1 MSKFGQNFDQIWSLS
16 KFQNHSQVSTCYDQQ
31 NLNYGPK
38 KLMQSRIIKII
49 QFFPSI
55 FKTYRII
62 FLSTTH
68 KQGTSQVKSMVM
80 NYTVTHPVRLL
91 TSRIHQEILVT
102 LWAQTS
108 YFKLT
113 RPSTQYCLI
122 IVSGSIPITRL
133 ASGVDILPQRGP
145 NQIFSLFWMQADP
158 HRSKC
163 KLRLPQ
169 NAMQY

>member
-1 MSKFGQNFDQIWSLS
+1 MYGEKLVLKIFDPKMSKFGQNFDQIWSLS
-16 KFQNHSQVSTCYDQQ
+16 KFQNHSQVSTCYNQH
-31 NLNYGPK
+31 NLKYGPK

-49 QFFPSI
+49 QFFSSI

-102 LWAQTS
+102 LCTYDRVLGQFLLMT
-108 YFKLT
+108 T
-113 RPSTQYCLI
+113 RRP
-122 IVSGSIPITRL
+122 VSMKGAES
-133 ASGVDILPQRGP
+133 A
-145 NQIFSLFWMQADP
+145 
-158 HRSKC
+158 H
-163 KLRLPQ
+163 
-169 NAMQY
+169 

>member
-49 QFFPSI
+49 QFFSSI

-102 LWAQTS
+102 LWS
-108 YFKLT
+108 
-113 RPSTQYCLI
+113 
-122 IVSGSIPITRL
+122 
-133 ASGVDILPQRGP
+133 
-145 NQIFSLFWMQADP
+145 
-158 HRSKC
+158 
-163 KLRLPQ
+163 
-169 NAMQY
+169 MQYVECSVRYVVCSLQYIECSIQNVVYSMQYTVYGIPSRK

>member
-49 QFFPSI
+49 QFFSSI

-102 LWAQTS
+102 LCAGSFQGFFHKKNSIFVLKCT
-108 YFKLT
+108 YNVAYTPKN
-113 RPSTQYCLI
+113 
-122 IVSGSIPITRL
+122 IVK
-133 ASGVDILPQRGP
+133 GVL
-145 NQIFSLFWMQADP
+145 
-158 HRSKC
+158 
-163 KLRLPQ
+163 
-169 NAMQY
+169 

>member
-16 KFQNHSQVSTCYDQQ
+16 KFQNHSQVSTCYGQQ

-49 QFFPSI
+49 QFFSSI

-102 LWAQTS
+102 LCP
-108 YFKLT
+108 FKLNLENKNVCT
-113 RPSTQYCLI
+113 FKEKFK
-122 IVSGSIPITRL
+122 VKFN
-133 ASGVDILPQRGP
+133 A
-145 NQIFSLFWMQADP
+145 
-158 HRSKC
+158 RSKTSV
-163 KLRLPQ
+163 KVIKT
-169 NAMQY
+169 

>member
-1 MSKFGQNFDQIWSLS
+1 MYVEKEALKIFDPKMSKFGQNFDQIWSLS

-49 QFFPSI
+49 QFFSSI

-91 TSRIHQEILVT
+91 TSRIHQKFWSHCVYCTTEI
-102 LWAQTS
+102 S
-108 YFKLT
+108 FKLR
-113 RPSTQYCLI
+113 RPMRIKGTI
-122 IVSGSIPITRL
+122 INL
-133 ASGVDILPQRGP
+133 
-145 NQIFSLFWMQADP
+145 
-158 HRSKC
+158 
-163 KLRLPQ
+163 
-169 NAMQY
+169 